1 KAATRQ
7 TCEHNNETGLSSARK
22 RQLSLPFCVDLALIP
37 ALCHREREQTLKK
50 CNLQG
55 LPGGA
60 ALARAY
66 R

>member
-1 KAATRQ
+1 DIAVFCRPGKAKAATRQ
-7 TCEHNNETGLSSARK
+7 TCEHNFALT
-22 RQLSLPFCVDLALIP
+22 LPSP
-37 ALCHREREQTLKK
+37 QTSPLEEGAKPKK